1 MWIESFPG
9 RTLREAWLYLTPDEA
24 RELRDALEAWAS
36 GEPFDGAWQTHL
48 ADADRRLTLEVDPDV
63 GSEAFLR
70 RFHT

>member
-24 RELRDALEAWAS
+24 LGLRGALNAWAAEAQS
-36 GEPFDGAWQTHL
+36 APEWRTEITD
-48 ADADRRLTLEVDPDV
+48 DDRRLTLEVNPDV
-63 GSEAFLR
+63 GTPAFLR

>member
-24 RELRDALEAWAS
+24 RQLLGALQAWAA
-36 GEPFDGAWQTHL
+36 EAQPAPEWQAHIV
-48 ADADRRLTLEVDPDV
+48 DADRQLTVEIDPDV
-63 GSEAFLR
+63 GTEAFLR

>member
-24 RELRDALEAWAS
+24 RELRGALDAWAAD
-36 GEPFDGAWQTHL
+36 EPSDAAWHTQIT
-48 ADADRRLTLEVDPDV
+48 DSDRKLTLEVSPDV
-63 GSEAFLR
+63 GTEAFLR